1 MEDGVSGVPM
11 QKGGETMDL
20 AVDGLSRLHHY
31 PSLTFFLLEESS
43 QW

>member
-20 AVDGLSRLHHY
+20 AVDGLSRTRLHL
-31 PSLTFFLLEESS
+31 SFTRFLLEETT